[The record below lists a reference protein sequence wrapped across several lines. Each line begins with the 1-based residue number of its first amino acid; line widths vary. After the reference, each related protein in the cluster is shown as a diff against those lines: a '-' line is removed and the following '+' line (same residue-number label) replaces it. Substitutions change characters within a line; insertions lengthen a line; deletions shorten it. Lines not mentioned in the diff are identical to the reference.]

1 MDILLEDLL
10 RRIDYMLGLSSIDSL
25 FWLLFVA
32 VVFFISILLSEFFN
46 SRDTLPLRTRYE
58 IYVLTLLLAVFS
70 SLFTLCSFI
79 ISYLSGYYYNIYVVL
94 GLIAQIISLCI
105 LAILKPDSDMSS
117 MLGYTRRF
125 ILHLST
131 IIIIFLVSGRWLIRG
146 VDAEETSADTLNIY
160 YNGNFQYSRHA
171 GWYDLAPVDSI
182 IKVFLLRING
192 NSDPFSSFETFLIS
206 FTSGVFLYLL
216 VYVYVKSKHSLTHL
230 LPLIPAIL
238 MLHPYSFLPG
248 LYVTPA
254 NISVALALAS
264 LIVLLYFTQNNS
276 RANLISSRILFTTL
290 FITSLLA
297 HPFAISVLIFIAIY
311 ILAKYY
317 DGSLR
322 MNDILIFAIALTL
335 WLAKA
340 VHTATL
346 YGIVSI
352 WNTILHGIFNIWERE
367 SIIAFRNIGYSS
379 LPKISLASFSA
390 SLGIIGGIAV
400 LMIFYIIRRHTS
412 NSKWLNLSIIFFVGL
427 TGLVSLLGS
436 LGGYSRYVLVPFA
449 SLFFLVILLNGEAR
463 NISYTLKALIT
474 IAAILVILSPNFM
487 PDQYYSF
494 MAAKFSDRMMFEIS
508 ESLFEKLDP
517 AFVVSRFQSTSYMKL
532 YIAQESEFIR
542 NMGGAGL
549 IVDKL
554 ILSGIVEV
562 KSYWDFVGR
571 GPFDAIEG
579 DWEYSMYNILW
590 DTGIVKVLSSW
601 TSP

>member
-1 MDILLEDLL
+1 MEDLL

-46 SRDTLPLRTRYE
+46 SRDTLPLRTRYD

>member
-1 MDILLEDLL
+1 MEDLL

-46 SRDTLPLRTRYE
+46 SRDTLPLRTRYD

-390 SLGIIGGIAV
+390 SLGIIGGLAV

>member
-1 MDILLEDLL
+1 MEDLL

-46 SRDTLPLRTRYE
+46 SRDTLPLRSRYE

-70 SLFTLCSFI
+70 SIFTLCSFI

-131 IIIIFLVSGRWLIRG
+131 ITIIFLVSGRWLIRG

-254 NISVALALAS
+254 NISAALALAS

-276 RANLISSRILFTTL
+276 RANSISSRILFTTL

-311 ILAKYY
+311 LLAKYY

-474 IAAILVILSPNFM
+474 IVAILVILSPNFM
-487 PDQYYSF
+487 PDQYYSP

-532 YIAQESEFIR
+532 YIVQESEFIR

>member
-1 MDILLEDLL
+1 M
-10 RRIDYMLGLSSIDSL
+10 
-25 FWLLFVA
+25 
-32 VVFFISILLSEFFN
+32 
-46 SRDTLPLRTRYE
+46 
-58 IYVLTLLLAVFS
+58 
-70 SLFTLCSFI
+70 
-79 ISYLSGYYYNIYVVL
+79 
-94 GLIAQIISLCI
+94 
-105 LAILKPDSDMSS
+105 
-117 MLGYTRRF
+117 
-125 ILHLST
+125 ST

-390 SLGIIGGIAV
+390 SLGIIGGLAV

>member
-1 MDILLEDLL
+1 MEDLL

-367 SIIAFRNIGYSS
+367 SIIAFRNVGYSS

-390 SLGIIGGIAV
+390 SLGIIGGLAV

-487 PDQYYSF
+487 PDQYYSP

>member
-1 MDILLEDLL
+1 MEDLL

-46 SRDTLPLRTRYE
+46 SRDTLPLRTRYD

-70 SLFTLCSFI
+70 SIFTLCSFI

-131 IIIIFLVSGRWLIRG
+131 ITIIFLVSGRWLIRG

-254 NISVALALAS
+254 NISAALALAS

-276 RANLISSRILFTTL
+276 RANSISSRILFTTL

-311 ILAKYY
+311 LLAKYY

-474 IAAILVILSPNFM
+474 IVAILVILSPNFM
-487 PDQYYSF
+487 PDQYYSP

-532 YIAQESEFIR
+532 YIVQESEFIR

>member
-1 MDILLEDLL
+1 LEDLL

-46 SRDTLPLRTRYE
+46 SRDTLPLRTRYD

-70 SLFTLCSFI
+70 SIFTLCSFI

-131 IIIIFLVSGRWLIRG
+131 ITIIFLVSGRWLIRG

-254 NISVALALAS
+254 NISAALALAS

-276 RANLISSRILFTTL
+276 RANSISSRILFTTL

-311 ILAKYY
+311 LLAKYY

-474 IAAILVILSPNFM
+474 IVAILVILSPNFM
-487 PDQYYSF
+487 PDQYYSP

-532 YIAQESEFIR
+532 YIVQESEFIR

-562 KSYWDFVGR
+562 KSYWDIVGR

>member
-1 MDILLEDLL
+1 MEDLL

-46 SRDTLPLRTRYE
+46 SRDTLPLRTRYD

-390 SLGIIGGIAV
+390 SLGIIGGLAV

-487 PDQYYSF
+487 PDQYYSP

>member
-1 MDILLEDLL
+1 MEDLL

-46 SRDTLPLRTRYE
+46 SRDTLPLRTRYD

-70 SLFTLCSFI
+70 SIFTLCSFI

-131 IIIIFLVSGRWLIRG
+131 ITIIFLVSGRWLIRG

-254 NISVALALAS
+254 NISAALALAS

-276 RANLISSRILFTTL
+276 RANSISSRILFTTL

-311 ILAKYY
+311 LLAKYY

-487 PDQYYSF
+487 PDQYYSP

-532 YIAQESEFIR
+532 YIVQESEFIR

>member
-32 VVFFISILLSEFFN
+32 VVFFISILFSEFFN
-46 SRDTLPLRTRYE
+46 SRDTLPLRSRYD

-70 SLFTLCSFI
+70 SIFTLCSFI

-94 GLIAQIISLCI
+94 GIIAQIISLCI

-131 IIIIFLVSGRWLIRG
+131 ITIIFLVSGRWLIRG

-254 NISVALALAS
+254 NISAALALAS

-276 RANLISSRILFTTL
+276 RANSISSRILFT
-290 FITSLLA
+290 
-297 HPFAISVLIFIAIY
+297 
-311 ILAKYY
+311 
-317 DGSLR
+317 
-322 MNDILIFAIALTL
+322 
-335 WLAKA
+335 
-340 VHTATL
+340 
-346 YGIVSI
+346 
-352 WNTILHGIFNIWERE
+352 
-367 SIIAFRNIGYSS
+367 
-379 LPKISLASFSA
+379 
-390 SLGIIGGIAV
+390 
-400 LMIFYIIRRHTS
+400 
-412 NSKWLNLSIIFFVGL
+412 IFF
-427 TGLVSLLGS
+427 
-436 LGGYSRYVLVPFA
+436 
-449 SLFFLVILLNGEAR
+449 
-463 NISYTLKALIT
+463 
-474 IAAILVILSPNFM
+474 
-487 PDQYYSF
+487 
-494 MAAKFSDRMMFEIS
+494 
-508 ESLFEKLDP
+508 
-517 AFVVSRFQSTSYMKL
+517 
-532 YIAQESEFIR
+532 IR
-542 NMGGAGL
+542 
-549 IVDKL
+549 
-554 ILSGIVEV
+554 
-562 KSYWDFVGR
+562 
-571 GPFDAIEG
+571 
-579 DWEYSMYNILW
+579 
-590 DTGIVKVLSSW
+590 
-601 TSP
+601 

>member
-46 SRDTLPLRTRYE
+46 SRDTLPLRTRYD

-390 SLGIIGGIAV
+390 SLGIIGGLAV

-487 PDQYYSF
+487 PDQYYSP

>member
-1 MDILLEDLL
+1 MEDLL

-367 SIIAFRNIGYSS
+367 SIIAFRNVGYSS

-487 PDQYYSF
+487 PDQYYSP